1 MASPTF
7 SERFWQRPEL
17 QVQETESHRCDVCS
31 RITYDKFRADSPA
44 DEYFRPKTLIIGS
57 YGYIAKSAFAGCW
70 VCRLLLRQLSQAA
83 TSLRT
88 SMALYAIA
96 AVGLRL
102 SLDDELTLHCY
113 DKDGYVIQL
122 NDVSCLVIT
131 LNDGKWSQ
139 MFTPED
145 AMLEKTRLQ
154 YDLDEGI
161 LPPAL
166 KDCGK

>member
-1 MASPTF
+1 
-7 SERFWQRPEL
+7 
-17 QVQETESHRCDVCS
+17 
-31 RITYDKFRADSPA
+31 
-44 DEYFRPKTLIIGS
+44 
-57 YGYIAKSAFAGCW
+57 
-70 VCRLLLRQLSQAA
+70 
-83 TSLRT
+83 
-88 SMALYAIA
+88 MALYAIA